1 MQMKRLWFAF
11 MFFFLNMEMLI
22 MDDLLFIAHTSFAK
36 QSQSSFAKYEK
47 FWRRS
52 TSLFDSGVNVI
63 LRMIFLVGP
72 DEIRIDKFHC
82 HIW

>member
-11 MFFFLNMEMLI
+11 MFFFLNMVMLF
-22 MDDLLFIAHTSFAK
+22 MADLLFIALTSFAK
-36 QSQSSFAKYEK
+36 QSQISFAKYEK
-47 FWRRS
+47 SWRSS

-72 DEIRIDKFHC
+72 YEIKLINF
-82 HIW
+82 IAIYW